1 MLINSTA
8 ELTVREEI
16 RSKAG
21 HLSGGLANAVWLSLD
36 LGIGFACGLAHPPA
50 ASAVA
55 AERYVRQTA
64 MTKNSR

>member
-1 MLINSTA
+1 MRLGSVSIS
-8 ELTVREEI
+8 EQ
-16 RSKAG
+16 
-21 HLSGGLANAVWLSLD
+21 GLPAAWRR
-36 LGIGFACGLAHPPA
+36 AA